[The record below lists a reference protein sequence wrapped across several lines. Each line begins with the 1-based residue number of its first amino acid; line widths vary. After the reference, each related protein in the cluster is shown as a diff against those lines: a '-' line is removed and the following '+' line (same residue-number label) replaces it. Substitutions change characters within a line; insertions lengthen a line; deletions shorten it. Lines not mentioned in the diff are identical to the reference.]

1 MSRRFSLAFAGVVFA
16 AIAVAGVAQ
25 QAFFAGGTAAAQDAE
40 DFRDLNLF
48 GEIFERILTN
58 YVDEKSEAELI
69 EAAIDGMVGA
79 LDAHSQYYTPDQFQ
93 SFRAGLSGNF
103 GGLGIEVTMG
113 EDGLVRVVTPI
124 DNTPAERAGILAGD
138 RIVEIDGARVLGMT
152 LDEAIDLMRGEPN
165 TDITIT
171 VMREGVDDPFDVSL
185 TRAVIHSPQ
194 VRASAFDDV
203 AYVRLTVFGTQTFE
217 EFADAVFDLQ
227 EEIGPDRI
235 SGVILDLR
243 NNGGGSLDTA
253 IAIADGF
260 LERGEIVSTRGREVD
275 ESQRYNA
282 RRGDITDGLPVIVL
296 INGGSASASEIVAGA
311 LQDHGRAT
319 LVGATS
325 FGKGSVQ
332 TVFPLGTD
340 LGAIRL
346 TTARYY
352 TPSGRSIQDVGV
364 VPDIV
369 VDQPLPQSVLD
380 RIGEAPV
387 DENGELITTFD
398 IIMADPEED
407 VQLQYAL
414 SLLRGEVTHPAFPPS
429 PQVAIPQ

>member
-1 MSRRFSLAFAGVVFA
+1 M
-16 AIAVAGVAQ
+16 
-25 QAFFAGGTAAAQDAE
+25 
-40 DFRDLNLF
+40 
-48 GEIFERILTN
+48 
-58 YVDEKSEAELI
+58 
-69 EAAIDGMVGA
+69 
-79 LDAHSQYYTPDQFQ
+79 
-93 SFRAGLSGNF
+93 
-103 GGLGIEVTMG
+103 
-113 EDGLVRVVTPI
+113 
-124 DNTPAERAGILAGD
+124 
-138 RIVEIDGARVLGMT
+138 
-152 LDEAIDLMRGEPN
+152 
-165 TDITIT
+165 
-171 VMREGVDDPFDVSL
+171 
-185 TRAVIHSPQ
+185 
-194 VRASAFDDV
+194 
-203 AYVRLTVFGTQTFE
+203 
-217 EFADAVFDLQ
+217 
-227 EEIGPDRI
+227 
-235 SGVILDLR
+235 
-243 NNGGGSLDTA
+243 
-253 IAIADGF
+253 
-260 LERGEIVSTRGREVD
+260 
-275 ESQRYNA
+275 
-282 RRGDITDGLPVIVL
+282 IVL

-311 LQDHGRAT
+311 LQDQGRAT

-429 PQVAIPQ
+429 PQAAIPQ